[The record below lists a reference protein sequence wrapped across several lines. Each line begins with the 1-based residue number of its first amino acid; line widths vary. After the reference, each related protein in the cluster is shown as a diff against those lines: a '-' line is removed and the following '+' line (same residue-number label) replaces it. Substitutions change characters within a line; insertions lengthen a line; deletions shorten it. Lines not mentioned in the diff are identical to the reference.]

1 MCVCFYCVRGEY
13 LCVFFAH
20 GSRGFRN
27 IVIRLSVVTRASTV
41 RSDRYD
47 NSYRYRFRAPARI
60 RFDQNGFACS
70 VCTRPVGRRVHCHT
84 AALQRAWIRSYTDAS
99 RLYDSRQIVT
109 RDATFSIILNVRVR
123 LAFYRNACFICQHE
137 TTSCSIMSLKKHAAC
152 TVNARLFEWFIPPS
166 PPVSRWLGVV
176 FV

>member
-70 VCTRPVGRRVHCHT
+70 V
-84 AALQRAWIRSYTDAS
+84 YTAS
-99 RLYDSRQIVT
+99 RSPSTLPYSRAAEGLDSLVHRRESAVRFEADRHTRRDVFNNTKRQSTFGVLSKRVFHMPARNDFVFDNVVKKT
-109 RDATFSIILNVRVR
+109 RSVHSERA
-123 LAFYRNACFICQHE
+123 
-137 TTSCSIMSLKKHAAC
+137 
-152 TVNARLFEWFIPPS
+152 
-166 PPVSRWLGVV
+166 VV
-176 FV
+176 